1 MYISRKFAPDLGLV
15 RCSIPE
21 DDAPAWAAG
30 TSYPLNARVVRDHRI
45 YQSAIP
51 DNRGLD
57 PLAEDQSVVAARW
70 VFDRYTNAFACF
82 DGVLNNATV
91 ASEDP
96 GAEVPWLDPAF
107 GIDPASTPVILDLPG
122 LSGID
127 TLILFGVSAS
137 RVRLICLD
145 LNEKVL
151 LDRES
156 GLSGR
161 QVGNWWGWF
170 FDAFSAYSDKFIALD
185 IPGPTRRIVLA
196 LQGAQ
201 VRLGEIFLGA
211 SFAIGAAQVGSTEG
225 RSISGSRYS
234 FNDYGSLTLAKG
246 PTRVEMDYRVVASKA
261 LWDQVKPEL
270 DRNSGSLVAAI
281 GSTTRAS
288 SVQFGIL
295 GPVKWGEDLPDE
307 YEYSFTI
314 TGVA

>member
-1 MYISRKFAPDLGLV
+1 MFISRKFAPDLGQV

-21 DDAPAWAAG
+21 EDAPAWAAG
-30 TSYPLNARVVRDHRI
+30 VTYPLNARVVRDHRI

-51 DNRGLD
+51 DNLGLD
-57 PLAEDQSVVAARW
+57 PLVEDQSVVAARW

-82 DGVLNNATV
+82 DGVLSNATV
-91 ASEDP
+91 AFEEPD
-96 GAEVPWLDPAF
+96 AEVPWLDPSF
-107 GIDPASTPVILDLPG
+107 GIDPASAPIILDMPG
-122 LSGID
+122 LSGVD
-127 TLILFGVSAS
+127 TLILFGVRASSA
-137 RVRLICLD
+137 RLICLD
-145 LNEKVL
+145 INDKVL
-151 LDRES
+151 LDRDTN
-156 GLSGR
+156 LSGR
-161 QVGNWWGWF
+161 QVRDWWAWF
-170 FDAFSAYSDKFIALD
+170 STPFGAYSDKLVVLD
-185 IPGPTRRIVLA
+185 IPGTTRRVIVA
-196 LQGAQ
+196 LRGSR
-201 VRLGEIFLGA
+201 VSLGELFLGA
-211 SFAIGAAQVGSTEG
+211 SLSIGAAQVGSTEG

-261 LWDQVKPEL
+261 LWDQIKPEL

-281 GSTTRAS
+281 GSPTRAS

>member
-1 MYISRKFAPDLGLV
+1 MFISRKFAPDLGHV

-21 DDAPAWAAG
+21 EDAPAWAAG
-30 TSYPLNARVVRDHRI
+30 VTYPLNARVVRDHRI

-51 DNRGLD
+51 DNLGLD
-57 PLAEDQSVVAARW
+57 PLVEDQSVVAARW

-82 DGVLNNATV
+82 DGVLSNATV
-91 ASEDP
+91 AFEEPD
-96 GAEVPWLDPAF
+96 AEVPWLDPSF
-107 GIDPASTPVILDLPG
+107 GIDPASAPIILDMPG
-122 LSGID
+122 LSGVD
-127 TLILFGVSAS
+127 TLILFGVRASSA
-137 RVRLICLD
+137 RLICIAVRQGQAVARTS
-145 LNEKVL
+145 NI
-151 LDRES
+151 
-156 GLSGR
+156 SGR
-161 QVGNWWGWF
+161 QVGNWWEWF
-170 FDAFSAYSDKFIALD
+170 FGPFSAYSDKFIALD
-185 IPGPTRRIVLA
+185 IPGPTRRILIA
-196 LQGAQ
+196 LQGGQ
-201 VRLGEIFLGA
+201 VRLGEIFLGT
-211 SFAIGAAQVGSTEG
+211 SFPIGAAQVGSTEG

-261 LWDQVKPEL
+261 LWDQIKPEL